1 MENIQKKRIKKSI
14 LDKKISRRDFI
25 KYSIIGLGCLGAGGY
40 FLNKALKK
48 KTKELFEGEA
58 PKELWKWSKEAYHY
72 VKLGNNVQCK
82 LCPNNCLLEPNDRS
96 FCRVRVNKDG
106 KLYTLVYGN
115 PCSVHVDPIEK
126 KPLFHFLPTTKT
138 FSIATAGCNYRC
150 LNCQNWTISQQKPE
164 DTQNYDLP
172 PEGVVALA
180 QKEDCKNIAYTY
192 SEPSIFY
199 EYMYDTS
206 KLASAKN
213 IKNLWITNGSMN
225 EKPLK
230 EFCKYLDAA
239 NVDLK
244 GFKQSIYGDLNQGH
258 LQTVLDTLK
267 TLKQEKVWF
276 EVTNLVVPTW
286 TDDIDMIKE
295 MCEWLYK
302 NIGPDYP
309 LHFSRFTPQHK
320 LTHLPPTSVTVL
332 EQARKIALD
341 SGLNYVYIGNVPGH
355 KAQNTY
361 CPKCNIIVIERKGY
375 TVNKDNLVNG
385 ACKACGETIA
395 GVWEA

>member
-1 MENIQKKRIKKSI
+1 MDRKSI
-14 LDKKISRRDFI
+14 LNKKISRRDFI
-25 KYSIIGLGCLGAGGY
+25 KYGIIGVCSLGVGGY
-40 FLNKALKK
+40 LLNRYVLKK
-48 KTKELFEGEA
+48 KVTDVFESGA

-72 VKLGNNVQCK
+72 VKLGKNVQCK

-96 FCRVRVNKDG
+96 VCRVRVNKDG

-126 KPLFHFLPTTKT
+126 KPLFHFLPTTKA
-138 FSIATAGCNYRC
+138 FSIATAGCNFRC

-164 DTQNYDLP
+164 DTQNYDLM
-172 PEGVVALA
+172 PEKVVELA
-180 QKEDCKNIAYTY
+180 QQQDCKSIAYTY
-192 SEPSIFY
+192 NEPSVFY

-206 KLASAKN
+206 KLALKKN

-225 EKPLK
+225 EQPLI

-244 GFKQSIYGDLNQGH
+244 SFKQSIYSDLNSGH

-286 TDDIDMIKE
+286 TDDIDMIAE
-295 MCEWLYK
+295 MCDWLYK
-302 NIGPDYP
+302 NIGSDYP
-309 LHFSRFTPQHK
+309 LHFSRFSPQYK
-320 LTHLPPTSVTVL
+320 LTHLPPTSVSFL
-332 EQARKIALD
+332 EQAHKTALD
-341 SGLNYVYIGNVPGH
+341 SGIKFVYIGNVPGH

-361 CPKCNIIVIERKGY
+361 CPKCNKIVIERKGY
-375 TVNKDNLVNG
+375 VTNTDNLVNG
-385 ACKACGETIA
+385 TCKFCGEKIA